1 MFEDAA
7 HGLDLIT
14 IRVLDAV
21 LFARLA
27 AVGVDFLL
35 EFLPVAGL
43 GGL

>member
-7 HGLDLIT
+7 HGLDLVHLG
-14 IRVLDAV
+14 VLDAV
-21 LFARLA
+21 LYARLA

-35 EFLPVAGL
+35 EILPVAGL